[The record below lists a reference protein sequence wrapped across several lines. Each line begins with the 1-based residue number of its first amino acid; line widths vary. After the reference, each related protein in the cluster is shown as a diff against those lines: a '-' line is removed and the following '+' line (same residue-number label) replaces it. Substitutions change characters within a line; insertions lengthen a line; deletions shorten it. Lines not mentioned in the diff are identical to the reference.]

1 MTMLIAGHET
11 TASALTWAVFELVQR
26 PELLREVQDEID
38 SVLGDR
44 EPNMEDLEKLELTRL
59 CIAESLRMYP
69 EPPLLI
75 RRALDEDQLPAD
87 TAGTSAKLLRAS
99 DVFIAVYSIHRSPL
113 YWENPD
119 DFDPRRFKRKFVNP
133 DVPQWKGFDPEK
145 WAGQWYPNEV
155 AADFAYLPF
164 GGGPRKCV
172 GDKFALLE
180 ATVALAMVLR
190 RYEFFFAAP
199 TDEASKVGTNTGA
212 TIHTRN
218 GLHMSL
224 TKRTH

>member
-1 MTMLIAGHET
+1 M
-11 TASALTWAVFELVQR
+11 
-26 PELLREVQDEID
+26 
-38 SVLGDR
+38 LGDR
-44 EPNMEDLEKLELTRL
+44 APSMDDLEKLELVRL
-59 CIAESLRMYP
+59 CVAESLRMYP

-75 RRALDEDQLPAD
+75 RRALDEDQLPSD
-87 TAGTSAKLLRAS
+87 TSGTSARLLRAS

-119 DFDPRRFKRKFVNP
+119 EFDPHRFKRPFQNP
-133 DVPQWKGFDPEK
+133 TSHSGR
-145 WAGQWYPNEV
+145 ASILRNGLGSGIRTGGG
-155 AADFAYLPF
+155 DFAYLPF

-190 RYEFFFAAP
+190 RYEFSFASP
-199 TDEASKVGTNTGA
+199 TEEPSKVGTNTGA

-218 GLHMSL
+218 GLFMAL
-224 TKRTH
+224 KRRQAPVSQ